1 MRGILSLPLAEDGFS
16 RIEVVI
22 LSKEESTIIS
32 LTANILLSG
41 VKFFGW
47 KEKECYLLLLT
58 NVTFF
63 CVTSLHE
70 INGEEKAYYG
80 CIQILAPSRAE
91 KKYS

>member
-47 KEKECYLLLLT
+47 KEKECYLLLSTQCYFLLY
-58 NVTFF
+58 NY
-63 CVTSLHE
+63 SL
-70 INGEEKAYYG
+70 A
-80 CIQILAPSRAE
+80 
-91 KKYS
+91 